1 MAANGNNGLHI
12 LIVGA
17 GTSGLLIAQGLKKAN
32 ISFSI
37 FETETSTT
45 YQTRPREWGMTLH
58 WGSSHIA
65 SCLPIELA
73 NRIHEAFADPTQDQA
88 SATGL
93 SVFNGETGERI
104 FEIAA
109 DKPCRVSRRKMRNL
123 FSEGLDVQY
132 GKKFA
137 SAVVDDDD
145 KVRVTFEDGST
156 ATGHVLVGCDG
167 AKSRVRE
174 AIVGTEAAKLTN
186 ASVSMFNFPYKF
198 DADLAKRIRDMNPL
212 FITSIHPSHG
222 TMFWLS
228 IQDVPD
234 PSDPATWTFQVLQS
248 WLDSSVPADVD
259 LSTLEGRMSL
269 FKRRTEEYAEPWR
282 SAGRA
287 VDPAT
292 VLPLDK
298 GTFWEK
304 AAKWDNKGGRMTL
317 CGDAAHPM
325 TPHRGQGLN
334 NALQDAANF
343 VAAMRKVHGS
353 PEQGQDLKQAVDEY
367 DAEVL
372 ERGVLEMNISLKQT
386 LFIHD
391 WDTLMQS
398 PMVKMGL
405 RQAEKGTQS
414 TS

>member
-1 MAANGNNGLHI
+1 M
-12 LIVGA
+12 
-17 GTSGLLIAQGLKKAN
+17 
-32 ISFSI
+32 
-37 FETETSTT
+37 
-45 YQTRPREWGMTLH
+45 
-58 WGSSHIA
+58 
-65 SCLPIELA
+65 
-73 NRIHEAFADPTQDQA
+73 
-88 SATGL
+88 
-93 SVFNGETGERI
+93 
-104 FEIAA
+104 
-109 DKPCRVSRRKMRNL
+109 
-123 FSEGLDVQY
+123 
-132 GKKFA
+132 
-137 SAVVDDDD
+137 
-145 KVRVTFEDGST
+145 
-156 ATGHVLVGCDG
+156 
-167 AKSRVRE
+167 
-174 AIVGTEAAKLTN
+174 
-186 ASVSMFNFPYKF
+186 
-198 DADLAKRIRDMNPL
+198 
-212 FITSIHPSHG
+212 
-222 TMFWLS
+222 
-228 IQDVPD
+228 PD
-234 PSDPATWTFQVLQS
+234 
-248 WLDSSVPADVD
+248 DVD

-353 PEQGQDLKQAVDEY
+353 PEQGQDLKQAVDDY

>member
-1 MAANGNNGLHI
+1 MAANGNNDLHI

-123 FSEGLDVQY
+123 FSEGLDV
-132 GKKFA
+132 
-137 SAVVDDDD
+137 
-145 KVRVTFEDGST
+145 RVTFEDGST

-248 WLDSSVPADVD
+248 WLDSGVPADVD